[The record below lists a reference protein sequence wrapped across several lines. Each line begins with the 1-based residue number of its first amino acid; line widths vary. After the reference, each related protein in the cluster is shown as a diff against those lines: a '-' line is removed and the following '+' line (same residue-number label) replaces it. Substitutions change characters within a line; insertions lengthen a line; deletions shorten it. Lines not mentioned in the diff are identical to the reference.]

1 MDHRADIAQLTMAS
15 VDNVAE
21 AAQARA
27 SGLRYFRIRL
37 ATEALQEREFVCP
50 ASEEAG
56 KRKLCDTCG
65 ACNGTTKS
73 TGASP
78 VIIVHGNKAR
88 RFTEQ
93 RATA

>member
-21 AAQARA
+21 AQQARA

-37 ATEALQEREFVCP
+37 ATETLQEREFVCP

-93 RATA
+93 RAVA